1 MRAFRQVAAVVT
13 FNLRSLPQRA
23 RTSFVI
29 VIGVAGVVAVLISVL
44 ALSTGL
50 VHALTATGRPDRAI
64 VLHKEA
70 LSEVSSSLPRQT
82 VFTLLE
88 EPGIARDATG
98 KPIASAE
105 MLVSIN
111 IPRRDSGALGTL
123 DLRGVSPQ
131 AFELRPEIQLTAGR
145 VFKPGLREL
154 IAGRGAQERYRGLE
168 VGRRIRFDDNEWT
181 VVGAFASGGGA
192 HDSELLADADTV
204 LSAYH
209 RTTFNSVTVRLDG
222 PGALAALNKAV
233 SKDSTLQMSA
243 RTETQYYEQESK
255 TFARLLAFI
264 AYFVGAIM
272 AVGAV
277 FAALNTM
284 YSAIAGRAVEIAT
297 LRAIGF
303 GATAVIASVI
313 VEALLLAMI
322 GALLGAATAWFA
334 FDGNTVGTISG
345 GSNDLA
351 QVIFHLRIGPGLLA
365 IGILW
370 ACVVGLI
377 GGLLPALR
385 AARVPVATALR
396 AV

>member
-1 MRAFRQVAAVVT
+1 MRAFRQIAAVVT

-29 VIGVAGVVAVLISVL
+29 VIGIAGVVAVLISVL
-44 ALSTGL
+44 SLSTGL
-50 VHALTATGRPDRAI
+50 VHALAATGRPDRAI

-70 LSEVSSSLPRQT
+70 GNEVSSSLPRET

-88 EPGIARDATG
+88 EPGIAHDATG

-105 MLVSIN
+105 MLASIN
-111 IPRRDSGALGTL
+111 IPRRDSGALGALT
-123 DLRGVSPQ
+123 LRGVSEQ
-131 AFELRPEIQLTAGR
+131 AFELRPEVRLTAGR
-145 VFKPGLREL
+145 LFKPGLREL
-154 IAGRGAQERYRGLE
+154 IAGRAAQERYRGLA
-168 VGRRIRFDDNEWT
+168 VGSRIRFDENEWT
-181 VVGAFASGGGA
+181 VVGAFSSGGGA

-204 LSAYH
+204 LSVYH
-209 RTTFNSVTVRLDG
+209 RTSVNSVIVKLEG
-222 PGALAALNKAV
+222 PGALAALNGAV
-233 SKDSTLQMSA
+233 SKDSTLQVTA
-243 RTETQYYEQESK
+243 RTEPQYYEQQSQ
-255 TFARLLAFI
+255 TFARLLKFI
-264 AYFVGAIM
+264 AYFVSAIM

-284 YSAIAGRAVEIAT
+284 YSAVASRAVEIAT

-303 GATAVIASVI
+303 GAGSVLASVI
-313 VEALLLAMI
+313 VEALLLALI
-322 GALLGAATAWFA
+322 GAAMGAAVAWIA

-345 GSNDLA
+345 GNNDLA
-351 QVIFHLRIGPGLLA
+351 QVIFHLRIGPGLIA

-377 GGLLPALR
+377 GGLAPALR